1 MLLIDMETWDSLFD
15 DLLDHSPSL
24 RDTFE
29 TGSDDAI
36 QSLMCWLTFQF
47 VFMGDSVKQP
57 PRWSFDE
64 QHDFPT
70 SESATLTSIWLK
82 AGARARDELTARL
95 FAEYWPFLKD
105 DNEYIPLVYQLYAL
119 AAEGVKQIDL
129 SVKMNWD
136 GNEDHYIPN
145 ISFDSIACGEG
156 NLAID
161 PVTFK
166 HVSCKKCS
174 INGGHLSSFMRIPPV
189 NSPICDVDIHDKAD
203 RPVVVYYYDVCPKII
218 NISSDSEMPQIEPMS
233 RPNLSSCK
241 IKLNAPIDIYW
252 YPRAWEKGAVKRA
265 AQLFNQT
272 IPTHNNLSYLTFH
285 LPKAIKPLITNPE
298 IKKHIVYR

>member
-1 MLLIDMETWDSLFD
+1 MDTWDSLFD
-15 DLLDHSPSL
+15 ALLDHSPSI
-24 RDTFE
+24 RDVFE
-29 TGSDDAI
+29 TGSDDDI
-36 QSLMCWLTFQF
+36 RSLMCYLVFQF

-57 PRWSFDE
+57 PVWGFDE
-64 QHDFPT
+64 HHAFPT
-70 SESATLTSIWLK
+70 NESATLTSIWLK
-82 AGARARDELTARL
+82 AGAKARDELSARL
-95 FAEYWPFLKD
+95 FSEYSECFENND
-105 DNEYIPLVYQLYAL
+105 FEYIPLVYQLFDL
-119 AAEGVKQIDL
+119 AARGAKQIDL
-129 SVKMNWD
+129 SVEMNWGGD
-136 GNEDHYIPN
+136 DDHYIPD
-145 ISFDSIACGEG
+145 ISFDSIAFGEG

-161 PVTFK
+161 PAAFK

-174 INGGHLSSFMRIPPV
+174 INGGWLSSFMRIPPV
-189 NSPICDVDIHDKAD
+189 NAPICDIDIHDKAD
-203 RPVVVYYYDVCPKII
+203 RPVVVYYYAVCPKII

-252 YPRAWEKGAVKRA
+252 YPKAWEKGAVKRA